1 VLLAASPAGVDS
13 LAMKGKRMDKDRIKG
28 AAQQAKGAVKEAAGK
43 VTGDTKL
50 QAEGKVD
57 KAAGKVQKG
66 IGGLKDT
73 LRGK

>member
-1 VLLAASPAGVDS
+1 
-13 LAMKGKRMDKDRIKG
+13 
-28 AAQQAKGAVKEAAGK
+28 VKEAAGK

-50 QAEGKVD
+50 QAKGKVD
-57 KAAGKVQKG
+57 KAEGKVQNA